1 MECHR
6 YGWKMSGYEREP
18 GVVSGALKRG
28 ITWWWD
34 RSGIRV
40 HHLLAFIGI
49 QTISWSMV
57 GLIREAITANT
68 ALFARLETGPFDY
81 FSLGGSL
88 VIYSLIAVLSVLALL
103 DGRLQIPIAIGLLI
117 FETLSVALLGSF
129 ESVKSYSS
137 VSRNELELG
146 IAVWS
151 PRLLI
156 LAVLVSLV
164 IFLIG
169 VVKRFSRKVDD
180 WMARRSPSLLSDGQA
195 VGADSQTTSILAV
208 VALLFSPFVPLL
220 GIILGYVALNDIAV
234 SGGTKRGKDMSV
246 AAIVIA
252 VASIVL
258 ISVLLF
264 FLWFVGTFLLIGP
277 LAPEF

>member
-1 MECHR
+1 MTQ
-6 YGWKMSGYEREP
+6 MQRET
-18 GVVSGALKRG
+18 GVVSGVLTRA
-28 ITWWWD
+28 ISWWWR
-34 RSGIRV
+34 RSGMRV

-57 GLIREAITANT
+57 GLIREAIVINAD
-68 ALFARLETGPFDY
+68 LFARLETGPFDY

-88 VIYSLIAVLSVLALL
+88 VIYSLIAVFSALALL
-103 DGRLQIPIAIGLLI
+103 DGRLQITIALGLLLFQAVSRAI
-117 FETLSVALLGSF
+117 IGPFETLEG
-129 ESVKSYSS
+129 YGS

-156 LAVLVSLV
+156 LAVLVSLI

-180 WMARRSPSLLSDGQA
+180 WMARRSPAALSEGSA
-195 VGADSQTTSILAV
+195 GERVTATTSMLAV
-208 VALLFSPFVPLL
+208 VALLFSPFVPIL
-220 GIILGYVALNDIAV
+220 GIILGYVALNDIAI

-246 AAIVIA
+246 AAIVIG

-258 ISVLLF
+258 ISFVFL
-264 FLWFVGTFLLIGP
+264 FLWFFGTFLFIGP
-277 LAPEF
+277 FAPEF